1 MKMVN
6 VTAIIERASDGGFAT
21 YMLES
26 FEKFAAHGFGNT
38 AEEAKEDLFVAI
50 EEFREMLG
58 DDVPQMNITF
68 KYDITSFL
76 AEYRDKFGLSGLQI
90 ITGLNRKRLQ
100 EYLSGERHPSPKTV
114 RKIEQ
119 SVHVFASK
127 LQDLQLAHIR
137 FYVF

>member
-76 AEYRDKFGLSGLQI
+76 TEYRDKFGLSGLQI

-119 SVHVFASK
+119 SVHNFASK
-127 LQDLQLAHIR
+127 LKDLQLAYIR
-137 FYVF
+137 L

>member
-1 MKMVN
+1 MVN

-26 FEKFAAHGFGNT
+26 FEKFVAHGFGNT

-76 AEYRDKFGLSGLQI
+76 AEYRDKFGFSGLQI
-90 ITGLNRKRLQ
+90 ITGLKRKQLQ

-119 SVHVFASK
+119 SVHDFASK
-127 LQDLQLAHIR
+127 LKDLQLAYIR
-137 FYVF
+137 L

>member
-50 EEFREMLG
+50 EEFRELLG

-119 SVHVFASK
+119 SVHDFASK
-127 LQDLQLAHIR
+127 LMDLQLAYIR
-137 FYVF
+137 L

>member
-1 MKMVN
+1 MVN

-21 YMLES
+21 YMLED
-26 FEKFAAHGFGNT
+26 FEKFGAHGFGNT

-119 SVHVFASK
+119 SVHDFASK
-127 LQDLQLAHIR
+127 LNDLQLAYIR
-137 FYVF
+137 L

>member
-1 MKMVN
+1 MVN

-76 AEYRDKFGLSGLQI
+76 TEYRDKFGLSGLQI

-119 SVHVFASK
+119 SVHDFASK
-127 LQDLQLAHIR
+127 LMDLQLAYIR
-137 FYVF
+137 L

>member
-1 MKMVN
+1 MVN

-21 YMLES
+21 YMLED
-26 FEKFAAHGFGNT
+26 FEKFGAHGFGNT

-50 EEFREMLG
+50 EELREILG

-76 AEYRDKFGLSGLQI
+76 SEYRDKFGLSGLQI

-119 SVHVFASK
+119 SVHDFASK
-127 LQDLQLAHIR
+127 LMDLQLAYIR
-137 FYVF
+137 L

>member
-1 MKMVN
+1 MVN
-6 VTAIIERASDGGFAT
+6 VTAIIERASDGGFST

-26 FEKFAAHGFGNT
+26 FEKFGAHEFGNT
-38 AEEAKEDLFVAI
+38 AEEAMEDLFVAI

-119 SVHVFASK
+119 SVHDFASK
-127 LQDLQLAHIR
+127 LKDLQLAYIR
-137 FYVF
+137 L

>member
-1 MKMVN
+1 MVN
-6 VTAIIERASDGGFAT
+6 VTAIIERASDGGYAT
-21 YMLES
+21 YMLED
-26 FEKFAAHGFGNT
+26 FEKFGAHGFGNT

-100 EYLSGERHPSPKTV
+100 EYLSGERLPSPKTV

-119 SVHVFASK
+119 SVHNFASK
-127 LQDLQLAHIR
+127 LKDLQLAYIR
-137 FYVF
+137 L

>member
-1 MKMVN
+1 MVN

-26 FEKFAAHGFGNT
+26 FEKFGAHGFGNT

-90 ITGLNRKRLQ
+90 ITGLKRKRLQ

-119 SVHVFASK
+119 GVHDFASK
-127 LQDLQLAHIR
+127 LMDLQLAYIR
-137 FYVF
+137 L

>member
-1 MKMVN
+1 MVN

-38 AEEAKEDLFVAI
+38 AEEAMEDLFVAI

-127 LQDLQLAHIR
+127 LMDLQLAYIR
-137 FYVF
+137 L

>member
-1 MKMVN
+1 MVN

-21 YMLES
+21 YMLED
-26 FEKFAAHGFGNT
+26 FEKFGAHGFGNT

-50 EEFREMLG
+50 EELREILG

-100 EYLSGERHPSPKTV
+100 EYLSGERLPSPKTV

-119 SVHVFASK
+119 SVHNFASK
-127 LQDLQLAHIR
+127 LKDLQLAYIR
-137 FYVF
+137 L

>member
-1 MKMVN
+1 MVN

-90 ITGLNRKRLQ
+90 ITGLKRKQLQ
-100 EYLSGERHPSPKTV
+100 EYLSGERHPSLKTV

-119 SVHVFASK
+119 GVHDFASK
-127 LQDLQLAHIR
+127 LMDLQLAYIR
-137 FYVF
+137 L